1 MSSASARWSDVA
13 GSSATW
19 SNVAKQIL
27 PRLAAV
33 GGLLLI
39 WWLIS
44 ISGLFSES
52 VVPAPD
58 SVIASFAE
66 NFAQPSPPRESIL
79 DAAQAS
85 VIRLIVGLGIGILIG
100 TALGLTMAASAWI
113 QRSVGSLMS
122 GLQALPSI
130 SWLPLAIIWFG
141 LNERAILFVVVIAS
155 IPAVAIAAASAIRL
169 VPPLLVRAGR
179 TLGAR
184 RWTLYRRVVLPAAVP
199 AYLGGL
205 QSAWALAWRALMAG
219 ELISTGGKGL
229 GHLLDANR
237 QIFSTRNIFA
247 VMLMIIIVGMSVEAL
262 FGAVDRRVRSRRGLL
277 VNA

>member
-13 GSSATW
+13 KPSARW
-19 SNVAKQIL
+19 SNVAGQVL
-27 PRLAAV
+27 PRVAAV

-39 WWLIS
+39 WWLVS
-44 ISGLFSES
+44 TSGFFTES
-52 VVPAPD
+52 FLPPPD
-58 SVIASFAE
+58 SVIGSFAE
-66 NFAQPSPPRESIL
+66 NFAQPDPPRESIL
-79 DAAQAS
+79 DATQAS

-100 TALGLTMAASAWI
+100 TVLGLAMAASTWI

-130 SWLPLAIIWFG
+130 SWLPLAMIWFG
-141 LNERAILFVVVIAS
+141 LNERAILFVVIIAS

-184 RWTLYRRVVLPAAVP
+184 RGTLYRRVVLPAAVP
-199 AYLGGL
+199 SYIAGL

-229 GHLLDANR
+229 GHLLDAHR
-237 QIFSTRNIFA
+237 QRFSTESIFA
-247 VMLMIIIVGMSVEAL
+247 VMLMIIIVGMTVEAL
-262 FGAVDRRVRSRRGLL
+262 FGIVDRRVRSRRGLL

>member
-13 GSSATW
+13 KPRATW
-19 SNVAKQIL
+19 SKVAGQVL
-27 PRLAAV
+27 PRVAAV
-33 GGLLLI
+33 GGLLLV

-44 ISGLFSES
+44 ISGLFTES
-52 VVPAPD
+52 VLPPPA
-58 SVIASFAE
+58 SVISSFAD

-79 DAAQAS
+79 DATQAS
-85 VIRLIVGLGIGILIG
+85 LIRLIVGLGIGILIG
-100 TALGLTMAASAWI
+100 TVVGLAMAASTWI

-141 LNERAILFVVVIAS
+141 LNERAILFVVIIAS

-184 RWTLYRRVVLPAAVP
+184 RGTLYRRVVLPAAVP
-199 AYLGGL
+199 AYIAGL

-237 QIFSTRNIFA
+237 QRFSTSNIFA
-247 VMLMIIIVGMSVEAL
+247 VMLMIIIVGMVVESL
-262 FGAVDRRVRSRRGLL
+262 FGVLDRRVRSRRGLL
-277 VNA
+277 VDA